1 MLREQEQILRDGLE
15 EYEKKL
21 SIVENIKR
29 ELKVTLNFSV
39 ESIGDI
45 AHIMKVKDK
54 LKRGMP
60 LYEVETTE
68 VVGDAPDNIEILN
81 FICYFNKSIKP

>member
-1 MLREQEQILRDGLE
+1 MAIKYIPYFPEPIEGQAILDNFART
-15 EYEKKL
+15 
-21 SIVENIKR
+21 
-29 ELKVTLNFSV
+29 LKYKGNL
-39 ESIGDI
+39 D
-45 AHIMKVKDK
+45 VKDK